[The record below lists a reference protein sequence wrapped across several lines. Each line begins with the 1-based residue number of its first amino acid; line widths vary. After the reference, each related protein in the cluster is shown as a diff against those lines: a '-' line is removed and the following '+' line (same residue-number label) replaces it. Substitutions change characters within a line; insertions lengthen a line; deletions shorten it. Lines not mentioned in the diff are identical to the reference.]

1 MFTDAQVALVLSAID
16 LGAPKPVLSSRTGL
30 SPSELNDL
38 LNELR
43 DKKLIDDSN
52 PDSVVLTNKGK
63 LQRDRLVHSGST
75 GATFPFSVEASAEK
89 IRAVD
94 EKLDQLISG
103 LKA

>member
-1 MFTDAQVALVLSAID
+1 MFTDAQVAMVLSAID
-16 LGAPKPVLSSRTGL
+16 EGVPKPLLSSRAVL
-30 SPSELNDL
+30 NPSELNAL
-38 LNELR
+38 LDELH
-43 DKKLIDDSN
+43 KKGLIDDSN
-52 PDSVVLTNKGK
+52 PDSVVLTERGRI
-63 LQRDRLVHSGST
+63 QRDRLVHSGST